1 MSPWDERYAQEG
13 WVFGTEP
20 NDFLREQ
27 AHRIPEGRVLCLGE
41 GEGRNSVFL
50 AELGYEVVGVD
61 RSQVGLDKAQALA
74 QDRGVFVETVVS
86 SIEDFDLV
94 EGEWEGIVSIF
105 FHLPPELR
113 QKVHRSVV
121 RGLAPGGILILEAYR
136 PQQLEYGTG
145 GPPHPDRLMDL
156 KLLEEDLGGLDPVVA
171 QEVEREIHE
180 GKQHHGMGAVVQ
192 FVGRRTP

>member
-1 MSPWDERYAQEG
+1 MTSWDERYAQEG
-13 WVFGTEP
+13 WLFGTEP

-74 QDRGVFVETVVS
+74 QERGVFVETVVS
-86 SIEDFDLV
+86 GIEDFDLK
-94 EGEWEGIVSIF
+94 EGEWDGIVSVF

-113 QKVHRSVV
+113 RKVHRAVV
-121 RGLAPGGILILEAYR
+121 RGLAPGGVLILEAYTPR
-136 PQQLEYGTG
+136 QIELGTG
-145 GPPHPDRLMDL
+145 GPPDPSRLMTVET
-156 KLLEEDLGGLDPVVA
+156 LLQELEGLEPLVA
-171 QEVEREIHE
+171 REVEREVRE
-180 GKQHHGMGAVVQ
+180 GQMHRGLGSVVQ
-192 FVGRRTP
+192 YVGIRH